1 MDNHT
6 FFTSENKDLL
16 YNLCKD
22 ELFRQTQYNIDN
34 NKKYYKTF
42 GEIMKIVYKHSDNK
56 NDMSALNK
64 AVLGKTIP
72 YLQQE
77 ISKKGLSNQSIMPQN
92 NLRNQTPKAH
102 QSLLNNQQN
111 MSMSMSENQLP
122 VSFRSEATSIVNDK
136 LEDVSKN
143 YNKIMEDRKIYHEER
158 KDINFND
165 NNTNKYE
172 APTKLLEQQM
182 NQRREMNN
190 QFNIPDN
197 IQSNQPI
204 NQFIPNS
211 NQGIDNNVVN
221 TINQNKSQNLP
232 INQEKIIDRRPQQF
246 MTQPQ
251 QNNMNL
257 NIKSN
262 KEVNRI
268 QNNKVDNELKNEFNN
283 LQLQQFDLS
292 GDNLYEEGNLEA
304 LDTYNRN
311 NDAVDPLK
319 LYKQF
324 TDQRTDEDHE
334 YKRIQENRVEFE
346 DANRD
351 TNLGIDKVNLDR
363 QIKNQKEDE
372 TFRNS
377 LSYKINSEMNKLNVE
392 EIKSQLDTRVQ
403 SMENELNKNTLNI
416 QDKDLSILQNNN
428 IYEENKLY
436 EEFKKK
442 IFEERKYINRENLV
456 CINSGDRDWY
466 NEDSEHRYAFQV
478 RFKPERDGKHR
489 VPKMVGNTVMRNP
502 VTKEIIYETVEFKGD
517 QGCGIETIF
526 KNIVSFELVRV
537 LMPVENVIIP
547 FDNRI
552 FIDYKSLPYIVL
564 KIDEIEGLYSG
575 TNSNIHNSFAKL
587 LWDKDHTSEV
597 IVDVD
602 TDVPTNKKT
611 YARQLKR
618 GYSSMAPMSFEKKSF
633 YPSPLATLNRL
644 TLALNTPYGKTI
656 YNHPD
661 VLTISSVIY
670 RELKHLGNLELLDST
685 CFPYTV
691 TASSKDDKILEI
703 TTTTYFSNR
712 VFKIGD
718 NIVFKNYISHGSSGD
733 TSIDIENFMNRDEGH
748 YIVNLELET
757 NGTSATENEGY
768 INKLYIS
775 PPGDIDFSSE
785 TSTSVAKNKS
795 THSTMNTDIHIN
807 TTPCK
812 IINKSLQTHFV
823 FKIVTRED
831 DMTSFTTSSNI

>member
-42 GEIMKIVYKHSDNK
+42 GEIMKIVYKHSENQ
-56 NDMSALNK
+56 NDVSSLNK

-72 YLQQE
+72 YLKQE

-111 MSMSMSENQLP
+111 MSMSMSDNQLP

-165 NNTNKYE
+165 KNTQRYE
-172 APTKLLEQQM
+172 EPNKLLEQQM
-182 NQRREMNN
+182 NQRKEMNQ

-197 IQSNQPI
+197 QPS

-211 NQGIDNNVVN
+211 NQGIDDNLIN
-221 TINQNKSQNLP
+221 TINQSKSQNLP
-232 INQEKIIDRRPQQF
+232 INQEQIIDRRPQQF
-246 MTQPQ
+246 MNPPD
-251 QNNMNL
+251 NNLNL

-262 KEVNRI
+262 NLVSKV
-268 QNNKVDNELKNEFNN
+268 QDNKIDNELNQEFNN

-292 GDNLYEEGNLEA
+292 KDQLYEEGNLQS

-311 NDAVDPLK
+311 NDNIDPLK

-324 TDQRTDEDHE
+324 TDQRSDEDIE
-334 YKRIQENRVEFE
+334 YKKMQENRVEFE
-346 DANRD
+346 EANKE
-351 TNLGIDKVNLDR
+351 TNMGIDKVNLDR
-363 QIKNQKEDE
+363 QIKKQKDDE
-372 TFRNS
+372 NFRDS
-377 LSYKINSEMNKLNVE
+377 LSFKINNEMNNLNVE

-403 SMENELNKNTLNI
+403 SMENELNKSTLNI

-436 EEFKKK
+436 EDFKKK

-466 NEDSEHRYAFQV
+466 NEDSEHRYSFQV

-489 VPKMVGNTVMRNP
+489 VPKMSGNTVMRNP

-537 LMPVENVIIP
+537 LMPVENFIIP

-552 FIDYKSLPYIVL
+552 FLDYKSLPYIVL

-575 TNSNIHNSFAKL
+575 TNTNIHNSFAKL
-587 LWDKDHTSEV
+587 LWDKDHTSDL
-597 IVDVD
+597 ISDID
-602 TDVPTNKKT
+602 TNVPTNKKT
-611 YARQLKR
+611 FARQLKR
-618 GYSSMAPMSFEKKSF
+618 GYSSMAPMSFEKKTF
-633 YPSPLATLNRL
+633 YPSPLSTLNRL
-644 TLALNTPYGKTI
+644 TLSLNTPYGKTI

-661 VLTISSVIY
+661 VLTIDTVIY
-670 RELKHLGNLELLDST
+670 RELKHLSNLELLDSS
-685 CFPYTV
+685 CFPYTA
-691 TASSKDDKILEI
+691 TSSTKDDKILEI
-703 TTTTYFSNR
+703 KTTTYFSNR
-712 VFKIGD
+712 AFKIGD
-718 NIVFKNYISHGSSGD
+718 NIVFKNYISHGTSGD
-733 TSIDIENFMNRDEGH
+733 NSIDIEKFMNREEGH
-748 YIVNLELET
+748 SIINLELET

-775 PPGDIDFSSE
+775 PPGDIDFSTE
-785 TSTSVAKNKS
+785 TSTSVSSNLS

-823 FKIVTRED
+823 
-831 DMTSFTTSSNI
+831 